1 MASSL
6 QTVSSGSQ
14 SQAPSGEHGLGIS
27 LRRMWKASWTNRA
40 KSTTVFLLR
49 GLDDRTLQDIGVE
62 RSEIESVVYSKS
74 CDRLKRYQPVWE

>member
-14 SQAPSGEHGLGIS
+14 SQAASGTYGVS
-27 LRRMWKASWTNRA
+27 LRRLWNAYWANRA

-62 RSEIESVVYSKS
+62 RSEIESLVYSRS

>member
-14 SQAPSGEHGLGIS
+14 SQAPSGAHGLGAT
-27 LRRMWKASWTNRA
+27 LKGLWKTYWASRA

-62 RSEIESVVYSKS
+62 RSEIESVVYSRS